1 MRLTTPGKLL
11 IETAIPEKYLAGLSS
26 LTKKDLAGIFTRI
39 AKEEPDKYEDIM
51 ANFTDISRAVVYKQG
66 REASVGL
73 DDLSIS
79 DKLRSYRN
87 SVRENLK
94 KIQQNPY
101 LKGSDKNKAIVDY
114 MYKEMGVIPNK
125 VVEDASARNSAFYAQ
140 VQSGARG
147 NKSQLQQCVFGDG
160 LLVDAEN
167 HPVPI
172 PVTHSY
178 AEGVKPMEFWAAS
191 SGARKGSIDVQFATA
206 DGGYLGKQL
215 SNLGHRMVVTQ
226 KDCGTKQA
234 LPVDAQDIENI
245 GSVLARDT
253 NGIPAGTII
262 TKDNIGKLGKGKI
275 LVRSLATCGC
285 QDGVCSV
292 CAGVREKNT
301 LPPIGDPIG
310 IVAARAISEPITQ
323 AGLKCLHPD
332 TLVRMADWSIK
343 PLKDI
348 KVGDFVL
355 GADVNGVCKP
365 AKVTHVYDQGIQ
377 PMYITTFRSG
387 YSLKNTSSVIS
398 TTKHKFLFVTNKSSC
413 KEEIYNAIPRIL
425 TVDHCGNR
433 TAAVYPSEVV
443 CIEGSVSE
451 PAAFMLGLLCGD
463 GCYTEKSGGKV
474 HLSCA
479 DNSLI
484 EFLNNE
490 YLPRFKCSAV
500 FHKGSECYWRI
511 SNIISYNG
519 ENTPNVFKVLLKKYG
534 MFGKYA
540 YEKVMPNTYLTWDN
554 KSLLDFI
561 SGVFCADGHIR
572 VSSDGC
578 RIMLGM
584 TSKKLIEEISDLL
597 FKLCGVL
604 PPNIV
609 TNNSGNRKHTL
620 YTINYSRAFDV
631 YRILTKLS
639 LHGIKEKTK
648 QAALL
653 VLPTLMAGKFAK
665 LSYGK
670 RISSSYYGETKAL
683 DIEVDN
689 RDHLFVLANGLIVS
703 NSKHT
708 GGVAGMDDK
717 KVHGFEELNQFI
729 QVPSSFKGAATLSE
743 IDGVVTAIKDAP
755 AGGKFV
761 VVNDKQFYVPRD
773 TEVIVKK
780 GDTVTAGDML
790 SEGTP
795 NPGELVKYKGIGDG
809 RKYFIEKYRELLDKN
824 GSSVHRRNIEAV
836 ARGFVNRVQISDLD
850 GYNGY
855 MVNDV
860 VPYDSFAYDYEP
872 RPDSKELDP
881 GMSRNKFLE
890 RPVLHY
896 SIGTRVTPAV
906 IKTLKE
912 NKISKITVNDKE
924 PVFTPYI
931 VRTKSL
937 LQTDPD
943 WQTQLAG
950 ENLKKTLLQD
960 ARLGATSTPEGTSYF
975 PSMANPTTT
984 ELYKGGDQNHN
995 PLLKENYVK
1004 VI

>member
-11 IETAIPEKYLAGLSS
+11 IESAIPDQYLQGVSS

-39 AKEEPDKYEDIM
+39 AKEDPDSYEDIM
-51 ANFTDISRAVVYKQG
+51 DKFTNVSRNVVYRNG

-79 DKLRSYRN
+79 DKLRVYRD
-87 SVRENLK
+87 SVRKKLK
-94 KIQQNPY
+94 EIQQNPY
-101 LKGSDKNKAIVDY
+101 LKGAAKNKAIIDY
-114 MYKEMGVIPNK
+114 MIKEMGVIPGK

-140 VQSGARG
+140 VNSGARG

-178 AEGVKPMEFWAAS
+178 AEGVQPMEFWAAS

-215 SNLGHRMVVTQ
+215 SNLGHRIIVTE

-234 LPVDAQDIENI
+234 LPVDAQDVENI
-245 GSVLARDT
+245 GSVLARPV

-262 TKDNIGKLGKGKI
+262 TKDILGKLGKGKI
-275 LVRSLATCGC
+275 LVRSVATCGC
-285 QDGVCSV
+285 KDGVCSV
-292 CAGVREKNT
+292 CAGVRERNT

-323 AGLKCLHPD
+323 SGLKCLHPD

-343 PLKDI
+343 ALKNI
-348 KVGDFVL
+348 KVGDSVL
-355 GADVNGVCKP
+355 GADISGRCAP
-365 AKVTHVYDQGIQ
+365 AKVTHVFNNGNQ
-377 PMYITTFRSG
+377 P
-387 YSLKNTSSVIS
+387 
-398 TTKHKFLFVTNKSSC
+398 
-413 KEEIYNAIPRIL
+413 IYK
-425 TVDHCGNR
+425 TV
-433 TAAVYPSEVV
+433 
-443 CIEGSVSE
+443 
-451 PAAFMLGLLCGD
+451 F
-463 GCYTEKSGGKV
+463 K
-474 HLSCA
+474 A
-479 DNSLI
+479 DD
-484 EFLNNE
+484 
-490 YLPRFKCSAV
+490 
-500 FHKGSECYWRI
+500 SECVILSTVNHKILVRH
-511 SNIISYNG
+511 
-519 ENTPNVFKVLLKKYG
+519 
-534 MFGKYA
+534 
-540 YEKVMPNTYLTWDN
+540 
-554 KSLLDFI
+554 SLLSSRSNTRDCVVI
-561 SGVFCADGHIR
+561 PIKDIDNLYDVCNKDSNEAEWKK
-572 VSSDGC
+572 VSS
-578 RIMLGM
+578 
-584 TSKKLIEEISDLL
+584 TYIEDA
-597 FKLCGVL
+597 
-604 PPNIV
+604 V
-609 TNNSGNRKHTL
+609 T
-620 YTINYSRAFDV
+620 
-631 YRILTKLS
+631 
-639 LHGIKEKTK
+639 
-648 QAALL
+648 
-653 VLPTLMAGKFAK
+653 
-665 LSYGK
+665 
-670 RISSSYYGETKAL
+670 L

-689 RDHLFVLANGLIVS
+689 VDHLFVLANGLIVS

-708 GGVAGMDDK
+708 GGVAGIDDK
-717 KVHGFEELNQFI
+717 KVSGFAELNQFI
-729 QVPSSFKGAATLSE
+729 QVPSVFQGAATLSE
-743 IDGVVTAIKDAP
+743 IDGVVTSIKDAP

-761 VVNDKQFYVPRD
+761 TVNDKQFYVPRD
-773 TEVIVKK
+773 AEVIVKK

-790 SEGTP
+790 SDGTP

-855 MVNDV
+855 MINDV
-860 VPYDSFAYDYEP
+860 VPYDTFASDYEP
-872 RPDSKELDP
+872 RPDSKELAP
-881 GMSRNKFLE
+881 VLSRNKFLE

-906 IKTLKE
+906 IKNLKE
-912 NKISKITVNDKE
+912 NGIDKITVNDKT
-924 PVFTPYI
+924 PVFEPYI

-950 ENLKKTLLQD
+950 ENLKKALLQD

-995 PLLKENYVK
+995 PLFKENYVK

>member
-87 SVRENLK
+87 TVRENLR

-178 AEGVKPMEFWAAS
+178 AEGVRPMEFWAAS

-285 QDGVCSV
+285 QDGVCAV

-355 GADVNGVCKP
+355 GADISGRCAP
-365 AKVTHVYDQGIQ
+365 AQVTHVFNNGKQ
-377 PMYITTFRSG
+377 PIYKTVFKADDSECVILSTVNHKILVRHA
-387 YSLKNTSSVIS
+387 VIS
-398 TTKHKFLFVTNKSSC
+398 SRSNTDDCVVIPIKDIDNLYDVCNKDSN
-413 KEEIYNAIPRIL
+413 E
-425 TVDHCGNR
+425 TV
-433 TAAVYPSEVV
+433 
-443 CIEGSVSE
+443 
-451 PAAFMLGLLCGD
+451 
-463 GCYTEKSGGKV
+463 
-474 HLSCA
+474 
-479 DNSLI
+479 
-484 EFLNNE
+484 
-490 YLPRFKCSAV
+490 
-500 FHKGSECYWRI
+500 W
-511 SNIISYNG
+511 
-519 ENTPNVFKVLLKKYG
+519 KK
-534 MFGKYA
+534 
-540 YEKVMPNTYLTWDN
+540 
-554 KSLLDFI
+554 
-561 SGVFCADGHIR
+561 
-572 VSSDGC
+572 VSSTYVEDA
-578 RIMLGM
+578 
-584 TSKKLIEEISDLL
+584 
-597 FKLCGVL
+597 
-604 PPNIV
+604 V
-609 TNNSGNRKHTL
+609 T
-620 YTINYSRAFDV
+620 
-631 YRILTKLS
+631 
-639 LHGIKEKTK
+639 
-648 QAALL
+648 
-653 VLPTLMAGKFAK
+653 
-665 LSYGK
+665 
-670 RISSSYYGETKAL
+670 L

-689 RDHLFVLANGLIVS
+689 ADHLFVLANGLIVS

-872 RPDSKELDP
+872 RPDSKDLDP
-881 GMSRNKFLE
+881 GMSKNKFLE

-912 NKISKITVNDKE
+912 NKVSKITVNDKE

>member
-51 ANFTDISRAVVYKQG
+51 ANFTDVSRAVVYKQG

-87 SVRENLK
+87 SVRENLR

-323 AGLKCLHPD
+323 AGLK
-332 TLVRMADWSIK
+332 
-343 PLKDI
+343 
-348 KVGDFVL
+348 
-355 GADVNGVCKP
+355 
-365 AKVTHVYDQGIQ
+365 
-377 PMYITTFRSG
+377 
-387 YSLKNTSSVIS
+387 
-398 TTKHKFLFVTNKSSC
+398 
-413 KEEIYNAIPRIL
+413 
-425 TVDHCGNR
+425 
-433 TAAVYPSEVV
+433 
-443 CIEGSVSE
+443 
-451 PAAFMLGLLCGD
+451 
-463 GCYTEKSGGKV
+463 
-474 HLSCA
+474 
-479 DNSLI
+479 
-484 EFLNNE
+484 
-490 YLPRFKCSAV
+490 
-500 FHKGSECYWRI
+500 
-511 SNIISYNG
+511 
-519 ENTPNVFKVLLKKYG
+519 
-534 MFGKYA
+534 
-540 YEKVMPNTYLTWDN
+540 
-554 KSLLDFI
+554 
-561 SGVFCADGHIR
+561 
-572 VSSDGC
+572 
-578 RIMLGM
+578 
-584 TSKKLIEEISDLL
+584 
-597 FKLCGVL
+597 
-604 PPNIV
+604 
-609 TNNSGNRKHTL
+609 
-620 YTINYSRAFDV
+620 
-631 YRILTKLS
+631 
-639 LHGIKEKTK
+639 
-648 QAALL
+648 
-653 VLPTLMAGKFAK
+653 
-665 LSYGK
+665 
-670 RISSSYYGETKAL
+670 
-683 DIEVDN
+683 
-689 RDHLFVLANGLIVS
+689 
-703 NSKHT
+703 SKHT

-872 RPDSKELDP
+872 RPDSKDLDP